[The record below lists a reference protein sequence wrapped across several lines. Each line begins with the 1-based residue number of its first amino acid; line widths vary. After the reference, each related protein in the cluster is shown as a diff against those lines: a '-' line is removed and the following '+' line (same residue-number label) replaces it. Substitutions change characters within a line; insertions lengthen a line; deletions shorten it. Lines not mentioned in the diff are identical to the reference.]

1 MTANFEYYDH
11 TADLGVIGHG
21 DTFEQALEAVFLAL
35 FARMADIE
43 TVDSTQQQLIE
54 VVDPDA
60 ELDELVVNVLSS
72 FLSLFDTDGFLGRS
86 ATVSTTVE
94 CDRIVGLRVSFSGEP
109 YQPAKHSI
117 KTHIKAVTY
126 HDLRIWQDDAGWHIR
141 ILFDV

>member
-21 DTFEQALEAVFLAL
+21 DTFEQALEAVFRAV
-35 FARMADIE
+35 FERMADIG
-43 TVDSTQQQLIE
+43 TVGLTQQEYLE
-54 VVDPDA
+54 VVDSDA
-60 ELDELVVNVLSS
+60 DLDELVVNVLSS
-72 FLSLFDTDGFLGRS
+72 FLSLFDTDGFLGKS

-94 CDRIVGLRVSFSGEP
+94 CDRIAGLKVSLSGEP

-117 KTHIKAVTY
+117 NTHIKAVTY
-126 HDLRIWQDDAGWHIR
+126 HDFQIWQDDAGWHIR